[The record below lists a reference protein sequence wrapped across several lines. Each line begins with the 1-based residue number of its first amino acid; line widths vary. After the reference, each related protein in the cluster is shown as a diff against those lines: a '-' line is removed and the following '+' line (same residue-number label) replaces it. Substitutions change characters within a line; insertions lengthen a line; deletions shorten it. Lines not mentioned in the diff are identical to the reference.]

1 MKSLLKNLMASIF
14 GLILWILLGVYIVPV
29 FFSANVVETFVTSGG
44 AVISLYIMFNLY
56 SIFKFFFKNIALNVK
71 GTNKK
76 MSSNELLGFII
87 GRYWY
92 FILALLALTIVLIFS
107 L

>member
-1 MKSLLKNLMASIF
+1 MM
-14 GLILWILLGVYIVPV
+14 
-29 FFSANVVETFVTSGG
+29 TSGG

>member
-1 MKSLLKNLMASIF
+1 MKSLLKNLIVSIF
-14 GLILWILLGVYIVPV
+14 VLILWILLGVYIVPV
-29 FFSANVVETFVTSGG
+29 LFSAKVVETFLTSGG
-44 AVISLYIMFNLY
+44 ALISLYIMFNLY
-56 SIFKFFFKNIALNVK
+56 SIFKSFFKNIALNAK

-76 MSSNELLGFII
+76 MSSSELFGFII

-92 FILALLALTIVLIFS
+92 FILALLTLTIVLIFS

>member
-1 MKSLLKNLMASIF
+1 MKSLLKNLIVSIF

-29 FFSANVVETFVTSGG
+29 FFSDSVVETFLTSGG
-44 AVISLYIMFNLY
+44 AVISIYIMFNLL
-56 SIFKFFFKNIALNVK
+56 SIFKLFFKSVALNAK
-71 GTNKK
+71 GINKK
-76 MSSNELLGFII
+76 MSSSELLGFLI

-92 FILALLALTIVLIFS
+92 FILALLTLTIVLIFS